1 MRQKNYGEKAIR
13 MMCLC
18 NISITLKTFVAFY
31 WQQSLNSNIKS
42 FPKDSKIVTT
52 EVIRT
57 QKLRFSSYF
66 KRIKFEII
74 VLTFTTS
81 GLT

>member
-1 MRQKNYGEKAIR
+1 MRQNICAKKAIS
-13 MMCLC
+13 MTFLC
-18 NISITLKTFVAFY
+18 NISITLKTFAGFY
-31 WQQSLNSNIKS
+31 WQQSLNSNTKN
-42 FPKDSKIVTT
+42 FLQYSKTVTT

-57 QKLRFSSYF
+57 QKLRFSSCF

>member
-1 MRQKNYGEKAIR
+1 MT
-13 MMCLC
+13 CLYS
-18 NISITLKTFVAFY
+18 ISIILKTFAAFY
-31 WQQSLNSNIKS
+31 WQQSLNSNTKS
-42 FPKDSKIVTT
+42 FLQDSKIATT

-66 KRIKFEII
+66 KRIKFEIT
-74 VLTFTTS
+74 VLTFITS